1 MTSTQSG
8 GKDTRDRLLDAA
20 ERLFAERGVDAVPM
34 REISREAGSRNVIA
48 GQYWFG
54 DKEGLIAA
62 LLDRHTPDVESR
74 RHALLDAY
82 EASATPDVTALAAAL
97 VRPLGAKL
105 DQGLAGAGY
114 LRTMS
119 DLLTRPNPS
128 VQPFGDETS
137 SSMSRWSAL
146 LEPLLEPEAVLLHR
160 RFLTARFVVV
170 ELALRAQ
177 TERTDHA
184 LFLSH
189 LIDSASGQL
198 AAPVSAETH
207 RLRKQRHSKQ
217 QRKRTRGDH

>member
-1 MTSTQSG
+1 MTSTQPG
-8 GKDTRDRLLDAA
+8 GKETRERLLEAA
-20 ERLFAERGVDAVPM
+20 ERLFAERGIDAVSM

-54 DKEGLIAA
+54 DKEGLVAA
-62 LLDRHTPDVESR
+62 LLNRHNPDVDSR

-82 EASATPDVTALAAAL
+82 EASSVPDITTLAAAL

-105 DQGLAGAGY
+105 NQGVSGAGY
-114 LRTMS
+114 LRTMA
-119 DLLTRPNPS
+119 DLLTRANPS
-128 VQPFGDETS
+128 VEPFGPAHPG
-137 SSMSRWSAL
+137 SSMVRWGSL

-177 TERTDHA
+177 TERKDHS

-189 LIDSASGQL
+189 VIDVAAGQL
-198 AAPVSAETH
+198 TAPVSAETH
-207 RLRKQRHSKQ
+207 RLRLERRAKMEKDV
-217 QRKRTRGDH
+217 KKT